1 MRRRGLLAAAA
12 SAVAALPF
20 VSLEAAV
27 LGAEWARRAPGC
39 ALYPIPTSTPLP
51 ASPAGELHIERY
63 WPAEWQG
70 GALARWDFDLSLV
83 DDTGIPRSFFAWQLR
98 RSAGGQLS
106 AGSGLRMRYEPGSRL
121 AANATLQRR
130 DARGRLSS
138 QIWTAPLPSATLMIV
153 ATARASTGA
162 PPAVELLRFDPVG
175 RSLTLS
181 TGEPR
186 DFDALLIKT
195 S

>member
-12 SAVAALPF
+12 SAAAVLPF
-20 VSLEAAV
+20 VSLEAAA
-27 LGAEWARRAPGC
+27 LGAEWTRRTPGC
-39 ALYPIPTSTPLP
+39 ALYPIPTNAPGVSAP
-51 ASPAGELHIERY
+51 GGQLHIERY
-63 WPAEWQG
+63 WPAEG
-70 GALARWDFDLSLV
+70 KGILARWDFDLSLL
-83 DDTGIPRSFFAWQLR
+83 DDTGIPRSFYAWQLR
-98 RSAGGQLS
+98 RSASGQLS
-106 AGSGLRMRYEPGSRL
+106 TGSGLRMRYEPGSRL
-121 AANATLQRR
+121 AAQATLHRR
-130 DARGRLSS
+130 DARGRVST
-138 QIWTAPLPSATLMIV
+138 QFWTAPLPEATLMVV

-186 DFDALLIKT
+186 DFDALLIQT

>member
-12 SAVAALPF
+12 GAVAALPF
-20 VSLEAAV
+20 LSLKAAT
-27 LGAEWARRAPGC
+27 LGAEWTRRAPGC
-39 ALYPIPTSTPLP
+39 ALYPIPSDAPLP
-51 ASPAGELHIERY
+51 ASPPGELHIERY
-63 WPAEWQG
+63 WPAELPG
-70 GALARWDFDLSLV
+70 VAVARWDFDLNLV
-83 DDTGIPRSFFAWQLR
+83 DDTGIPRSFHAWQLR
-98 RSAGGQLS
+98 RSASGQLT
-106 AGSGLRMRYEPGSRL
+106 AGSGLRMRYDPDSRL

-130 DARGRLSS
+130 DARGRLSTQTWS
-138 QIWTAPLPSATLMIV
+138 TPLPGATLMIV

-175 RSLTLS
+175 RSLSLS

-186 DFDALLIKT
+186 DFDALLVQT

>member
-20 VSLEAAV
+20 VSLEAAA
-27 LGAEWARRAPGC
+27 LGAEWTRRTPGC
-39 ALYPIPTSTPLP
+39 ALYPIPSNVPRLSAP
-51 ASPAGELHIERY
+51 GGELHIERY
-63 WPAEWQG
+63 WPAEGQG
-70 GALARWDFDLSLV
+70 IALARWDFDLNLV
-83 DDTGIPRSFFAWQLR
+83 DDTGIPRSFYAWQLR
-98 RSAGGQLS
+98 RSASGQLS
-106 AGSGLRMRYEPGSRL
+106 AGSGLRMRYEAGSRL
-121 AANATLQRR
+121 AAQATLHRR
-130 DARGRLSS
+130 DARGRVST
-138 QIWTAPLPSATLMIV
+138 QIWTTPRPEATLMIV

-186 DFDALLIKT
+186 DFDALLIQT